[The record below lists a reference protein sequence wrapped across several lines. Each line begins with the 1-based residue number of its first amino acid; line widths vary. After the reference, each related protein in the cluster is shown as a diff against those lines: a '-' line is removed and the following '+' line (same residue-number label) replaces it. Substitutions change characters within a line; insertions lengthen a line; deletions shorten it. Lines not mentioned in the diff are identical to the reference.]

1 MSYRVYCWRVGTTF
15 GANEDGTCPECS
27 LSDHRVIDGDM
38 CWTFTKCPDGDHGH
52 PCELTVG
59 HGGKCVTLGCRKSAL
74 TSACGQEHD
83 PRNARIAE
91 LEEQFAAVTQERDE
105 CKAAMIRDRL
115 EYVSTYEKALPV
127 FEHVD
132 PKLQECPDCHAE
144 VGAPCAFHGD
154 YTGPRGPSYVHI
166 NRCFTPGS
174 RASIEAHYRG
184 KKA

>member
-1 MSYRVYCWRVGTTF
+1 MRVQMAGVSVVAIGGTSPAQLATR
-15 GANEDGTCPECS
+15 GMYGWSETYQDVLELREKYNAALARAEKAEGS
-27 LSDHRVIDGDM
+27 LS
-38 CWTFTKCPDGDHGH
+38 
-52 PCELTVG
+52 
-59 HGGKCVTLGCRKSAL
+59 A
-74 TSACGQEHD
+74 A
-83 PRNARIAE
+83 
-91 LEEQFAAVTQERDE
+91 EEQLAAVTQERDE